1 MAQKRNIYAVPKPV
15 GRKYTEQEQELADEI
30 EHYNAEF
37 HRGERAEED
46 AYGHFRQISNKYRNK
61 PVTPEPPFFVRGNT
75 HPDPEEY
82 KRLLRQEAQ
91 HDKETGREEI
101 LKHMSLMDQRDTET
115 HRAHMN
121 RAVRIDML
129 KELIKKNDRLF
140 KADELE
146 EDRKKMSSST
156 KIKRALTK
164 TDKKLKQ
171 IYGLENVGERASKV
185 LTVKT
190 TKKNLDSKTKKTLAV
205 AVPRKKK
212 VTGKPKRKV
221 IKKRK

>member
-1 MAQKRNIYAVPKPV
+1 
-15 GRKYTEQEQELADEI
+15 
-30 EHYNAEF
+30 
-37 HRGERAEED
+37 
-46 AYGHFRQISNKYRNK
+46 
-61 PVTPEPPFFVRGNT
+61 
-75 HPDPEEY
+75 
-82 KRLLRQEAQ
+82 
-91 HDKETGREEI
+91 
-101 LKHMSLMDQRDTET
+101 
-115 HRAHMN
+115 
-121 RAVRIDML
+121 
-129 KELIKKNDRLF
+129 
-140 KADELE
+140 
-146 EDRKKMSSST
+146 MSSST